1 MPGVI
6 LRSAFCGEGSQLRMT
21 SSSIFMMVLGALSRH
36 KVAFENWLILAGT
49 KLKVFRLELFR

>member
-1 MPGVI
+1 
-6 LRSAFCGEGSQLRMT
+6 MT